1 MGSEYTTRTEVP
13 APPPPEASEAPP
25 LPAPFIPV
33 RLVGQGGFGQVWEA
47 TDDKHRRRVAVKVAR
62 RPTPAEAADSYLRE
76 ARTLAQLDHPHVVP
90 VYDSGL
96 TQDRRGFLVSKFV
109 TGGALDRRLSG
120 GPLAPELAAHLVAS
134 VADGLQHA
142 HERGIVHRDVTPAN
156 VLLDH
161 AGRPL
166 LIDFGLALW
175 SGEPDYSFCGTPAYM
190 SPEQAQG
197 GVPLTPQTDVFSL
210 GVVLYELL
218 SGRRPFEGEGLDE
231 LRDHIVSRQPVSIRQ
246 RSPRVPIALAA
257 VCAGALAKPLADRY
271 RSAGALAD
279 DLRRFLAGPWDDAPE
294 SRTVGAPA
302 PPADLPAWQ
311 LRVVAGPDEGAV
323 FPLRAARVAYGRHRG
338 LPVALTDRRVSR
350 VPRELVWDA
359 DLHAFV
365 VTEEGPYFVSVNGR
379 VVRGAACLRPGDT
392 LRVGQTDLR
401 LEVVIP

>member
-1 MGSEYTTRTEVP
+1 MASEFTTRTEVP
-13 APPPPEASEAPP
+13 APPPPEASEVPP
-25 LPAPFIPV
+25 LPAPFVPV

-47 TDDKHRRRVAVKVAR
+47 IDDKHRRRVAIKVAR

-76 ARTLAQLDHPHVVP
+76 ARTLARLDHPNVVP

-109 TGGALDRRLSG
+109 TGGTLDRRLAG
-120 GPLAPELAAHLVAS
+120 GPLAPELAAHLVAA

-142 HERGIVHRDVTPAN
+142 HERGIVHRDVKPPN

-175 SGEPDYSFCGTPAYM
+175 SGEPDYSYCGTPAYM

-218 SGRRPFEGEGLDE
+218 TGRRPFEGETLDD
-231 LRDHIVSRQPVSIRQ
+231 LRDHIIGRPPVAVRQ
-246 RSPRVPIALAA
+246 RNPRVPGALAA
-257 VCAGALAKPLADRY
+257 ACARALAKPLADRHG
-271 RSAGALAD
+271 SAGELAEE
-279 DLRRFLAGPWDDAPE
+279 LRHFLAGPWDDNTEA
-294 SRTVGAPA
+294 RAVGAPA

-359 DLHAFV
+359 DLYAYL
-365 VTEEGPYFVSVNGR
+365 VTEEGPYSVCVNGQ

-401 LEVVIP
+401 LEAVTR